1 MIIAVLTDQAPAAS
15 STWSTWGP
23 GLAGVILGF
32 LLSELV
38 SFINKRSERKREH
51 RRFIADQANRLME
64 DVVRVFFGAKNELGY
79 LASELVQT
87 DASIG
92 AAQKLT
98 SQFVGATGEIPG
110 ARELEQHRQE
120 RKKYLDAAYANLKRY
135 HSQGEPSVKLLCSLP
150 IAIDLSFLNEFLA
163 KVTETYQ
170 WDTQGVI
177 KQCHLYESLHDQL
190 LGARSQVLNEL
201 LVSIKK

>member
-1 MIIAVLTDQAPAAS
+1 MTIAALTEQAPATPGA
-15 STWSTWGP
+15 WSTWGP

-38 SFINKRSERKREH
+38 SYLKKRHERKREH

-64 DVVRVFFGAKNELGY
+64 DVVRLFFGAKNELAY

-87 DASIG
+87 DASIS
-92 AAQKLT
+92 AAQKLS

-110 ARELEQHRQE
+110 ARELEQLRQE
-120 RKKYLDAAYANLKRY
+120 RKKYLDAAYANLKKY
-135 HSQGEPSVKLLCSLP
+135 HSQGEPSVKLLCTLP

-163 KVTETYQ
+163 KVAETYQ
-170 WDTQGVI
+170 WDTEGVI
-177 KQCHLYESLHDQL
+177 RQCL
-190 LGARSQVLNEL
+190 REL
-201 LVSIKK
+201 A